1 MNLRL
6 KVYLFLVSLIGLG
19 AGGYFLYQHY
29 FNGKPVEAVSSDAA
43 KKKAEEDTVPVE
55 LSTATLGP
63 ISSYLSSTAN
73 LRAMREV
80 QVASLTAGV
89 VSTLHVEE
97 GDVVRKGDLLCRLD
111 DSEFQIRLKLTEQRM
126 AQARLQEERAKIR
139 LEQSGVQIKNTRQ
152 ELDRQETAGK
162 EGLVSEQ
169 VVAEVRYRMDDLLHN
184 QRSADSEQREFTH
197 RIAELAAEIQQVKLE
212 ISRARITAPFSGHV
226 TERTVELG
234 QTVRNLDG
242 LFKLGT
248 LSPLYAD
255 VHLAERDAQSVR
267 PNFEALVSL
276 GSRDSEMVTG
286 RVLRISPVVD
296 DSSGTVKIT
305 VELGRAGP
313 GFKPGAFVRV
323 EILTGEREQ
332 AVLVPKRSLFEED
345 NESFV
350 YVGEDNIARKKKV
363 ELGYQSDTEVEIRSG
378 VSAGERVVVAGQGNL
393 TDGAKIREVPG

>member
-1 MNLRL
+1 MNLRS
-6 KVYLFLVSLIGLG
+6 KVYLFLVSLIGVS

-97 GDVVRKGDLLCRLD
+97 GDVVGKGDLLCRLD
-111 DSEFQIRLKLTEQRM
+111 DSELQIRLKLAEQRM
-126 AQARLQEERAKIR
+126 AQARLQQERAKIR
-139 LEQSGVQIKNTRQ
+139 LEQSGVQIKNTKQ
-152 ELDRQETAGK
+152 ELDRQETAAK

-255 VHLAERDAQSVR
+255 VHLAEGDAQSVR
-267 PNFEALVSL
+267 PNLEARVSL
-276 GSRDSEMVTG
+276 GSRDSEQVTG
-286 RVLRISPVVD
+286 RVLRVSPVVD

-323 EILTGEREQ
+323 EILTDEREQ

-350 YVGEDNIARKKKV
+350 YVGEDNVARKQKV

-393 TDGAKIREVPG
+393 TDGAKIREVSG

>member
-1 MNLRL
+1 M
-6 KVYLFLVSLIGLG
+6 
-19 AGGYFLYQHY
+19 
-29 FNGKPVEAVSSDAA
+29 
-43 KKKAEEDTVPVE
+43 
-55 LSTATLGP
+55 
-63 ISSYLSSTAN
+63 
-73 LRAMREV
+73 
-80 QVASLTAGV
+80 
-89 VSTLHVEE
+89 
-97 GDVVRKGDLLCRLD
+97 
-111 DSEFQIRLKLTEQRM
+111 
-126 AQARLQEERAKIR
+126 
-139 LEQSGVQIKNTRQ
+139 
-152 ELDRQETAGK
+152 
-162 EGLVSEQ
+162 VSEQ
-169 VVAEVRYRMDDLLHN
+169 VVAEVRYRLDDLLHN
-184 QRSADSEQREFTH
+184 QCSADSEQREFTH

-267 PNFEALVSL
+267 PNLEARVSL
-276 GSRDSEMVTG
+276 GSHDSEKVAG
-286 RVLRISPVVD
+286 RVLRVSPVVD

-305 VELGRAGP
+305 VELGRAGS

-323 EILTGEREQ
+323 EILTGQREQ

-350 YVGEDNIARKKKV
+350 YVAAENVARRKKV
-363 ELGYQSDTEVEIRSG
+363 ELGYQSDTEVEIQSG

>member
-6 KVYLFLVSLIGLG
+6 KTYLFLGSLIGVSG
-19 AGGYFLYQHY
+19 GGYLIQQQY
-29 FNGKPVEAVSSDAA
+29 FNGEKAEAVSDEA
-43 KKKAEEDTVPVE
+43 KKKKEEADTVPVE

-63 ISSYLSSTAN
+63 ISSFLSSTAN

-111 DSEFQIRLKLTEQRM
+111 DSELQIRLKLAEQRM
-126 AQARLQEERAKIR
+126 AQARLQQERAKIR
-139 LEQSGVQIKNTRQ
+139 LEQSGVQIKNTKQ
-152 ELDRQETAGK
+152 ELDRQETAAK

-255 VHLAERDAQSVR
+255 VHLAEGDAQSVR
-267 PNFEALVSL
+267 PNLEARVSL
-276 GSRDSEMVTG
+276 GSRDSEKVSG
-286 RVLRISPVVD
+286 RVLRVSPVVD

-305 VELGRAGP
+305 VELGRAGS

-323 EILTGEREQ
+323 EILTDEREQ

-350 YVGEDNIARKKKV
+350 YVGEDNVARKKKV

-393 TDGAKIREVPG
+393 TDGAKIREVSG